1 MSGVKRVSYAYRIEL
16 PPTPATAGTN
26 GSETSR
32 STIDPA
38 ATLTRVR

>member
-1 MSGVKRVSYAYRIEL
+1 MSGVKRVWYAYRIVL

-26 GSETSR
+26 GNETSR